1 MEKTITS
8 RKVLTRSGRR
18 VRYLY
23 PSKKN
28 RAQVQCESRL
38 EFDAAMHFEFSTNIK
53 RYREQPVRV
62 TYRDREGEV
71 RIYFPDFEL
80 TMTDGTIVHIE
91 IKPSAK
97 LRNAVL
103 RARMEDIAEHYARLG
118 LPFRIMTEQDFR
130 TGTRIST
137 LEHLTYHSR
146 QVPSGFR
153 LSELMG
159 RLAASR
165 PLNFAAACSIAGS
178 PQMVMRLLAAGYLG
192 FDDRQRLVDSS
203 PLEVRVEGQT

>member
-80 TMTDGTIVHIE
+80 TMTDGTIVHI
-91 IKPSAK
+91 
-97 LRNAVL
+97 
-103 RARMEDIAEHYARLG
+103 
-118 LPFRIMTEQDFR
+118 
-130 TGTRIST
+130 
-137 LEHLTYHSR
+137 
-146 QVPSGFR
+146 
-153 LSELMG
+153 
-159 RLAASR
+159 
-165 PLNFAAACSIAGS
+165 
-178 PQMVMRLLAAGYLG
+178 
-192 FDDRQRLVDSS
+192 
-203 PLEVRVEGQT
+203 